1 VQVCCQQGEDS
12 CSHRE
17 PLIGHPP
24 NPEGEDVQIQ
34 LLQKNAKQRKAK
46 YRFNATCGLF
56 SAPNDYFKLIYDEI
70 SIQASVLKIE

>member
-1 VQVCCQQGEDS
+1 
-12 CSHRE
+12 
-17 PLIGHPP
+17 
-24 NPEGEDVQIQ
+24 VQIQ